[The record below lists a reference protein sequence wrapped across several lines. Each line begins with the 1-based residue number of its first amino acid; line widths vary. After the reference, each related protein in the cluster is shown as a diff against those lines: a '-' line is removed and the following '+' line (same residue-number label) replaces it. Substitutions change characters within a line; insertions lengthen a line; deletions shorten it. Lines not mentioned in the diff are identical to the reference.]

1 MTGPARRV
9 LVLLVIGVTAV
20 GLIWIAVDFW
30 AGRRVDR
37 ELARLEK
44 RFGSLDGRSIVA
56 PPVAVEFNSA
66 RFVRAVVALTVRPA
80 TASYGKLLASA
91 TSFDRQ
97 TAPSAEPAD
106 VRAFVDSNRAAIQLA
121 LEATVRHQAS

>member
-1 MTGPARRV
+1 MTGAGRRV
-9 LVLLVIGVTAV
+9 LVLLMIAVSAV
-20 GLIWIAVDFW
+20 GLIWIGLDVW

-37 ELARLEK
+37 EFARLEK
-44 RFGSLDGRSIVA
+44 RYGSLYGRSIA
-56 PPVAVEFNSA
+56 ASPVAVEFNSA
-66 RFVRAVVALTVRPA
+66 RFVRAAVALTVRPA